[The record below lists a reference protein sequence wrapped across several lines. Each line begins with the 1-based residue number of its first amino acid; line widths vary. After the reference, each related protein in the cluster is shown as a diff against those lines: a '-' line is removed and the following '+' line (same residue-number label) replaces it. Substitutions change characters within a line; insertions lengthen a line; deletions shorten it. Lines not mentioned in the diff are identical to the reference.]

1 MARDD
6 LLQRLR
12 VLKPWLES
20 RGIARV
26 RLFGSHARDAAAA
39 GSDVDL
45 IVELS
50 KPMGLEFFAIQ
61 DELSEKLGLRVEM
74 FTEAE
79 LARDI
84 KRTALAD
91 AIDA

>member
-1 MARDD
+1 MTRAE
-6 LLQRLR
+6 LLQRLKALR
-12 VLKPWLES
+12 PWLAS

-26 RLFGSHARDAAAA
+26 RIFGSHARDKATSN
-39 GSDVDL
+39 SDVDL
-45 IVELS
+45 IVDLS
-50 KPMGLEFFAIQ
+50 KPLGLEFFTIQ
-61 DELSEKLGLRVEM
+61 DELSERLGLRVEM

-79 LARDI
+79 LASDI

>member
-1 MARDD
+1 MSRAE
-6 LLQRLR
+6 LLQRLKA
-12 VLKPWLES
+12 LKPWLSS

-26 RLFGSHARDAAAA
+26 RLFGSHARDAARSD
-39 GSDVDL
+39 SDVDL
-45 IVELS
+45 IVDLA
-50 KPMGLEFFAIQ
+50 KPLGLEFFAIQ
-61 DELSEKLGLRVEM
+61 DELSARLGLRVEM

-84 KRTALAD
+84 RRTALAD

>member
-1 MARDD
+1 MTRRDI
-6 LLQRLR
+6 LERL
-12 VLKPWLES
+12 KAQQSWLAS

-26 RLFGSHARDAAAA
+26 RLFGSYARDTARPD
-39 GSDVDL
+39 SDVDL
-45 IVELS
+45 IVDLAR
-50 KPMGLEFFAIQ
+50 PLGFEFFAIQ
-61 DELSEKLGLRVEM
+61 DELSERLGLRVEM

-84 KRTALAD
+84 RRTALAD

>member
-1 MARDD
+1 MSRAE
-6 LLQRLR
+6 LLQRLKA
-12 VLKPWLES
+12 LKPWLSS
-20 RGIARV
+20 RGIERV
-26 RLFGSHARDAAAA
+26 RVFGSRARDSARAD
-39 GSDVDL
+39 SDLDL
-45 IVELS
+45 IVDLA
-50 KPMGLEFFAIQ
+50 KPLGLEFFAIQ
-61 DELSEKLGLRVEM
+61 DELSARIGLRVEM